1 MPQLGAECNDAS
13 EFDVDDSECEYDE
26 AAMCNVNYI
35 VWRLKRSIAWIS
47 PFDPVTLLS
56 KF

>member
-1 MPQLGAECNDAS
+1 VPQLGAEYDDAS
-13 EFDVDDSECEYDE
+13 VCDVDDSECEYDE
-26 AAMCNVNYI
+26 AAVCNVNYI
-35 VWRLKRSIAWIS
+35 VWRLKRSIAWIF